1 MIPRSVSVL
10 ALTALLGA
18 CAGIGQK
25 DAIDSQAGKPVRV
38 CTEERG
44 CNSVSRADL
53 RKERMP
59 EPPTQEEARI
69 ASLEAKAQ
77 EDPRAAFDLALRFFR
92 GDGISRD
99 TYKAITWMR
108 SAAERGNTK
117 AQVALGRFYLSGVE
131 EMGADPAEAESW
143 LSAAAGKGDAEATRL
158 LAEAQKAK
166 ADDIAWRRWVD
177 SHRALWLG
185 YWWNAYHYYT
195 YWSAGSWLYS

>member
-18 CAGIGQK
+18 CAGTGLGQK
-25 DAIDSQAGKPVRV
+25 EAIDSQAGKPVRV
-38 CTEERG
+38 CTQDEG
-44 CNSVSRADL
+44 CTDMARSEVGRNQPA
-53 RKERMP
+53 
-59 EPPTQEEARI
+59 EPMTQEEVRI
-69 ASLEAKAQ
+69 AALEKQAK
-77 EDPRAAFDLALRFFR
+77 EDPRAAFDLGLRFFR

-108 SAAERGNTK
+108 SAAERGHTR

-143 LSAAAGKGDAEATRL
+143 LSAAAGKGDAEAAKL

-166 ADDIAWRRWVD
+166 ADDVAYRRWVNA
-177 SHRALWLG
+177 HRAV
-185 YWWNAYHYYT
+185 
-195 YWSAGSWLYS
+195 

>member
-38 CTEERG
+38 CTEEGG

-53 RKERMP
+53 RRERLP

-92 GDGISRD
+92 GDGITRD
-99 TYKAITWMR
+99 TYRAITWMR

-143 LSAAAGKGDAEATRL
+143 LSAAAGKGDPEAKKL
-158 LAEAQKAK
+158 LEEAQKAK
-166 ADDIAWRRWVD
+166 KDEAEYRRWVNA
-177 SHRALWLG
+177 HRALWMG

-195 YWSAGSWLYS
+195 YWQAGYWYYY

>member
-77 EDPRAAFDLALRFFR
+77 EDPRAAFDLALRF
-92 GDGISRD
+92 
-99 TYKAITWMR
+99 
-108 SAAERGNTK
+108 
-117 AQVALGRFYLSGVE
+117 SGV
-131 EMGADPAEAESW
+131 MAFRVTPTKPSLGCAVRPNA
-143 LSAAAGKGDAEATRL
+143 ATRR
-158 LAEAQKAK
+158 
-166 ADDIAWRRWVD
+166 RRWPWAA
-177 SHRALWLG
+177 SI
-185 YWWNAYHYYT
+185 
-195 YWSAGSWLYS
+195 